1 MSFPSRFAPIPSNR
15 LFIRRSVY
23 VYVRRNNAFGGL
35 MAEDC
40 DKPENSAENGGN
52 DRLASAGRRGV
63 LMLGAVAASS
73 VVTIRPAL
81 ASTAAS
87 VLNCKI
93 PIPDPSHSGR
103 YIAQDGKLV
112 APGTAGAV
120 QPAPRPL
127 TGDEAKKMING
138 MSPPGFD
145 PNARQAYVNYIRRLQ
160 HGTSGFTCYASLQM
174 PGR

>member
-1 MSFPSRFAPIPSNR
+1 
-15 LFIRRSVY
+15 
-23 VYVRRNNAFGGL
+23 

-40 DKPENSAENGGN
+40 DKPENSAENGGTV
-52 DRLASAGRRGV
+52 RPAGTGRRGV

-73 VVTIRPAL
+73 VVTVRPAL

-93 PIPDPSHSGR
+93 PIPDPPHNGKYISSEGR
-103 YIAQDGKLV
+103 LV
-112 APGTAGAV
+112 APNTQGAFA
-120 QPAPRPL
+120 PAPRPV
-127 TGDEAKKMING
+127 TGQEAKNMING

>member
-1 MSFPSRFAPIPSNR
+1 MMRA
-15 LFIRRSVY
+15 VY
-23 VYVRRNNAFGGL
+23 GYVRPKVAFEGL
-35 MAEDC
+35 MTQDC
-40 DKPENSAENGGN
+40 DKPEKAATKPGN
-52 DRLASAGRRGV
+52 DRLASGRRGV

-93 PIPDPSHSGR
+93 PIPDPQHAGQ

-112 APGTAGAV
+112 GAGTAGAV
-120 QPAPRPL
+120 SPAPRPL
-127 TGDEAKKMING
+127 TGQEAKTMING
-138 MSPPGFD
+138 LSPPGFD
-145 PNARQAYVNYIRRLQ
+145 PNAREAYVNYIRRLQ
-160 HGTSGFTCYASLQM
+160 RGTSGFTCYASLQT

>member
-1 MSFPSRFAPIPSNR
+1 
-15 LFIRRSVY
+15 
-23 VYVRRNNAFGGL
+23 

-40 DKPENSAENGGN
+40 DKPENSAGNSGN

-63 LMLGAVAASS
+63 LMLGAVAATS

-93 PIPDPSHSGR
+93 PIPDPPNGGK
-103 YIAQDGKLV
+103 YISQDGKLV
-112 APGTAGAV
+112 APGTQGAV
-120 QPAPRPL
+120 QPAPRPV
-127 TGDEAKKMING
+127 TGTEAKNMING

>member
-1 MSFPSRFAPIPSNR
+1 
-15 LFIRRSVY
+15 
-23 VYVRRNNAFGGL
+23 

-52 DRLASAGRRGV
+52 DRLASTGRRGV

-93 PIPDPSHSGR
+93 PIPDPPHGGK
-103 YIAQDGKLV
+103 YITTDGKLV
-112 APGTAGAV
+112 APNTQGAFA
-120 QPAPRPL
+120 PAPRPV
-127 TGDEAKKMING
+127 TGDEARKMING
-138 MSPPGFD
+138 QSPAGFD